1 MIDKKLS
8 FVTTSINK
16 PTFLEDYIQNGLK
29 HGHKSDTFD
38 VIVIGDLKTP
48 VEVREY
54 CNKLQADCGVEVV
67 YLGVE
72 DQIEWLSNNGLT
84 ELDRILPYN
93 SIQRRNI
100 GYLYACTRGTEVI
113 VSLDDDNLAGDD
125 DILTKFGT
133 VGEVQTVLEVKTAN
147 GWFNPASML
156 TYENES
162 SRDVYH
168 RGYPYSKR
176 DSEQEFDFEVA
187 ERKVMIRAGLWTEV
201 PDIDVITHLERNPR
215 ATGIKEE
222 YVDTIV
228 GLGDGIF
235 APVNTQNTAF
245 HTDLM
250 PLIYAI
256 PMGDTVD
263 GMEISRY
270 DDIWLGYFA
279 EKVMHAVSGTVA
291 YGTPVS
297 THDRNVHNLYSE
309 LEHEAIG
316 VRLNEIAINM
326 MSEAVLENVSYATCY
341 LELIQKSRDIIEQ
354 NIPYQYEAYFKEML
368 DRMEVW
374 TLACEKSG
382 VISLSNE

>member
-1 MIDKKLS
+1 
-8 FVTTSINK
+8 
-16 PTFLEDYIQNGLK
+16 
-29 HGHKSDTFD
+29 
-38 VIVIGDLKTP
+38 
-48 VEVREY
+48 
-54 CNKLQADCGVEVV
+54 
-67 YLGVE
+67 
-72 DQIEWLSNNGLT
+72 
-84 ELDRILPYN
+84 
-93 SIQRRNI
+93 
-100 GYLYACTRGTEVI
+100 VI
-113 VSLDDDNLAGDD
+113 VSLDDDNIAGDD

-147 GWFNPASML
+147 GWFNPAAML

-176 DSEQEFDFEVA
+176 DSEQEFKFEVA
-187 ERKVMIRAGLWTEV
+187 ERNVMIRAGLWTDV

-215 ATGIKEE
+215 ATGIKKE
-222 YVDTIV
+222 YMDTIV
-228 GLGDGIF
+228 GLGDGMF

-263 GMEISRY
+263 GMQISRY

-291 YGTPVS
+291 YGTPIS

-316 VRLNEIAINM
+316 VRLNEIVVDQLSKI
-326 MSEAVLENVSYATCY
+326 
-341 LELIQKSRDIIEQ
+341 ELTESNYSTNYIQLLNSFRKGITGHV
-354 NIPYQYEAYFKEML
+354 PYPFQAYFKQML
-368 DRMEVW
+368 DNMEVYAN
-374 TLACEKSG
+374 AC
-382 VISLSNE
+382 VSLDICPPNS